1 MKHPYSLLSHLVLL
15 WVLFGLIGAIAVQ
28 ANAEEAVATA
38 QVSSESDAKALP
50 AGVVEI
56 DVVEIHCSTC
66 AKKLTRKLYVVKGV
80 KKVDAS
86 VSDNSAVIE
95 LTKEAAIDPKAIWQA
110 AVAGGTEPTELRYL
124 DQVVTAEQMK
134 KMLESE
140 ENKG

>member
-1 MKHPYSLLSHLVLL
+1 MKHPYSLLSQLVLL
-15 WVLFGLIGAIAVQ
+15 LVLFGLIGAIAVQ
-28 ANAEEAVATA
+28 ANAEEAVATT
-38 QVSSESDAKALP
+38 EAKSLP
-50 AGVVEI
+50 VGVVEI

-95 LTKEAAIDPKAIWQA
+95 LSKETAVDPKAIWQA
-110 AVAGGTEPTELRYL
+110 AIAGGTEPTELRYL